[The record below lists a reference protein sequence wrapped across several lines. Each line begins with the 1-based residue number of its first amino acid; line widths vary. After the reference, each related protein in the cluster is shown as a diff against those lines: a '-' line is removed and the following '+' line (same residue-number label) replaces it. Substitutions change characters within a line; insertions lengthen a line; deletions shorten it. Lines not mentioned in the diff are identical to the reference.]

1 MSKKRVAVIGCGRIS
16 VMHFYAL
23 TLEPRVE
30 LVACCDIVKERAV
43 TACKKYGGKPYTDYK
58 KMIVEENL
66 DAVHVCLPHYLHTVV
81 SRYALENGV
90 NALCEKPM
98 SLTCADA
105 EKVLAAVENSGK
117 NITRLAIGD
126 RVRTQSPVVIQ

>member
-1 MSKKRVAVIGCGRIS
+1 MQ
-16 VMHFYAL
+16 
-23 TLEPRVE
+23 
-30 LVACCDIVKERAV
+30 
-43 TACKKYGGKPYTDYK
+43 KYGGKPYTDYK

-66 DAVHVCLPHYLHTVV
+66 DAVHICLPYYLHTVV

-90 NALCEKPM
+90 NVLCEKHMP
-98 SLTCADA
+98 LTCADA
-105 EKVLAAVENSGK
+105 EKVLAAAENSGK